1 MFHNGHNAQSK
12 KGLFHLEGI
21 DVDTRNPIGDSW
33 CSVRSV
39 PSQLGFQQ
47 TRKLVVVLFIVL
59 GPRGDTLYFVYLFHF
74 LLFIIST
81 FYYFWGASFGGAV
94 GPKMLFYQCFS

>member
-47 TRKLVVVLFIVL
+47 TRKLVVVLFIAL
-59 GPRGDTLYFVYLFHF
+59 GPRGDTLYFVYLSHFHF
-74 LLFIIST
+74 LSFLRFIT
-81 FYYFWGASFGGAV
+81 FGAHRLGA
-94 GPKMLFYQCFS
+94 P